1 MEPKQVDLK
10 IAPDET
16 APPDRT
22 YANFCAVEHSPFDF
36 TLSFCDVPAFNE
48 RALREAQQNGG
59 VLRVPVRARLA
70 IPVQM
75 MPGLIAALQE
85 NLRIYHQSFGPPP
98 PPTPGPAN

>member
-10 IAPDET
+10 ITPDE
-16 APPDRT
+16 AAQPERT

-36 TLSFCDVPAFNE
+36 TLSFCDVPPFNE
-48 RALREAQQNGG
+48 RALREAQQTGG
-59 VLRVPVRARLA
+59 VLRAPVRARLA

-85 NLRIYHQSFGPPP
+85 NLRIYHQSFAPPP
-98 PPTPGPAN
+98 PATGPAN